1 LRRGFVECARLQHG
15 CSGSDADPEP
25 DPGRLDADAD
35 THADTHAVAD
45 ADTDT
50 DADADADAVA
60 DADTGA
66 CADRWELRIALA
78 HGGRDERAVHGDR
91 EQLLRTAD
99 RGQR

>member
-1 LRRGFVECARLQHG
+1 LRRGFVECARVQLG
-15 CSGSDADPEP
+15 GRGSDADAEP

-35 THADTHAVAD
+35 THTIPDSDAD
-45 ADTDT
+45 ADT
-50 DADADADAVA
+50 DADADAVA

-66 CADRWELRIALA
+66 CADRWELRLALA

>member
-1 LRRGFVECARLQHG
+1 LRRGFVECARLQLG
-15 CSGSDADPEP
+15 GRRSDADAEP

-35 THADTHAVAD
+35 THAVADADAD
-45 ADTDT
+45 ADTD
-50 DADADADAVA
+50 ADAVADAVA